1 MAGKDEK
8 SAEEARLR
16 LAKQLAAAREREA
29 DINERLA
36 QSYDD
41 LGDKLD
47 DQIALMQEELR
58 IMKLEEPHAT
68 EKLKQLREQILAEKE
83 LNKVKKDSIKAGEK
97 IAEDLGGMI
106 GLNKNFEDSMLGS
119 VAAMLKS
126 EEGMRAFGKQIKKTF
141 SPSNI
146 AYSMSLKFAQA
157 TWDLAKAQDSALVSF
172 NQQTGAS
179 RLYGDEL
186 TSLESRMNKHGVTMD
201 IANESMTSMVKN
213 IKGLNKI
220 SKVNR
225 TDIADTTALL
235 DKFGVSADT
244 TTGNI
249 EFMTRTLGMGVA
261 ESTKYQRELFSLA
274 QEVGMPPAEMADQF
288 KSAGP
293 KLAAFG
299 KQAGKTFKK
308 LSIAARNSGMEV
320 EQLLNITE
328 QFDTFEGAAESVGKL
343 NALLG
348 GPFLNS
354 MEMVMET
361 DPTERMKKLSD
372 GLRDSGKSF
381 DQMSY
386 YERKAIASA
395 AGLADVNELA
405 LVMAGNF
412 DGMATEANMSSAE
425 IQELAAQSKEFNSLQ
440 DELNQVMRTFAI
452 EMKWVIEGLKSLAQW
467 WQDLGPFWQKTIL
480 GVITVTAALIA
491 LASILSPIITA
502 FASVA
507 SALGLFGS
515 TAAASG
521 KGIEEG
527 SKGAAE
533 GIKNISEAAKDGKSG
548 LLTLSLVLLALGA
561 SIAMAAYGISF
572 LVAEFAKMNAGQILA
587 SSVAIVAFGFA
598 MATMIGSVSALIA
611 GPQAALVAGAV
622 GVILAVG
629 FAALMAG
636 FGVSLLVNSLT
647 GFLNVLTPEKMGLA
661 VVGLWSLIGAL
672 TVAAMGSYAMII
684 LAGAISLV
692 GLALY
697 SIDSE
702 KIASMANLFQRM
714 NEVTSETADNILKI
728 GAGMGMIGAGA
739 MLTSGAMLLNPLTAL
754 ALIPGAALV
763 GTGKAVVD
771 KAHGAGSTSTAASQS
786 PTTQKVV
793 VEIKCDP
800 LFKRYFTA
808 DVQEAAAK
816 PLNTNSGTPSI
827 A

>member
-1 MAGKDEK
+1 MAGEERD
-8 SAEEARLR
+8 AELNAKRLADAKARL
-16 LAKQLAAAREREA
+16 A
-29 DINERLA
+29 DINDRLE
-36 QSYDD
+36 QSYDE
-41 LGDKLD
+41 LGEKLD

-68 EKLKQLREQILAEKE
+68 TKLKQLREQILAEKE
-83 LNKVKKDSIKAGEK
+83 LNKQKKDSIKAGEK

-106 GLNKNFEDSMLGS
+106 GLNKKFEDSMLGS
-119 VAAMLKS
+119 VAAMLKQD
-126 EEGMRAFGKQIKKTF
+126 EGISALREQLGKTF
-141 SPSNI
+141 SAQNLV
-146 AYSMSLKFAQA
+146 YGMSLKFAQA
-157 TWDLAKAQDSALVSF
+157 TISLAKAQDDALVSF
-172 NQQTGAS
+172 NQQTGATK
-179 RLYGDEL
+179 LYGSEL
-186 TSLESRMNKHGVTMD
+186 VSLEDRMNKHGVSMD
-201 IANESMTSMVKN
+201 IANESMASMVKN

-225 TDIADTTALL
+225 ADIADTTALL

-249 EFMTRTLGMGVA
+249 EFMTRTLGMGVT

-308 LSIAARNSGMEV
+308 LSIAARNAGMEV

-412 DGMATEANMSSAE
+412 DGMAGQANKSSAE
-425 IQELAAQSKEFNSLQ
+425 IQELAAQSKEFNNLQ
-440 DELNQVMRTFAI
+440 DEMNQLMRTFALQ
-452 EMKWVIEGLKSLAQW
+452 MQWVVPLIKDLAQR
-467 WQDLGPFWQKTIL
+467 WQELNPLTQRGIL
-480 GVITVTAALIA
+480 LFLA
-491 LASILSPIITA
+491 LAPALKVLGFFFGPLGTAIKGTATA
-502 FASVA
+502 F
-507 SALGLFGS
+507 GFMGP
-515 TAAASG
+515 AAQKGGKAVKKSSKSIA
-521 KGIEEG
+521 KGITNISQAATTG
-527 SKGAAE
+527 SK
-533 GIKNISEAAKDGKSG
+533 G
-548 LLTLSLVLLALGA
+548 LLTLSVVLLALGA
-561 SIAMAAYGISF
+561 SIAISAYGISF
-572 LVAEFAKMNAGQILA
+572 LVAEFAKMNAGKILA

-647 GFLNVLTPEKMGLA
+647 GFLNVLTPEKMGTA

-754 ALIPGAALV
+754 ALVPGAALV

-771 KAHGAGSTSTAASQS
+771 KAHGGGSTSTAASQS
-786 PTTQKVV
+786 PATQKVV